1 MPRTHAI
8 SPSTPA
14 TTDEDTKPD
23 VRRNT
28 NDAAPEADVN
38 TGKRRRLETNPTT
51 TSGPRNRAWTADEYL
66 ALFESVSK
74 SGAGAKAFSEVPGRT
89 PRQAAGAWRPTSV
102 MPSSPSR
109 TPAPRASGIKATVG
123 KRGARP
129 SSSSSA
135 DTKPSLPHQSTNS
148 EASNYTPS
156 SDDEKPQVKGK
167 RKRASG
173 PSAKATARAWTGEEY
188 AQLFEHVVAH
198 GANSKSFAEAVPG
211 RTKQQSSMAW
221 RQVVRPRCHE
231 MLLAKGKRS

>member
-89 PRQAAGAWRPTSV
+89 PRQAAGAWR
-102 MPSSPSR
+102 
-109 TPAPRASGIKATVG
+109 GIKATVG